1 MNRIPSRLLTVVAA
15 LGLAACSETT
25 DPGASTSAS
34 ALLTDQQVT
43 ADVAVSAGAA
53 IVDDLGEMVSPLS
66 FQGLAPEP
74 SFHLFGFPPGV
85 SVTRTRTCFDA
96 NGVQQQACDPATTAS
111 MLLTMAM
118 NGSFTR
124 VADGPRGT
132 DSMTAQLHRTRTLT
146 ISGLLGTETS
156 RTHDGVGTADDT
168 TRFKGV
174 HQNVTIERLVEE
186 AAVDSVQAVVFNLPH
201 AANPFPVSGTIVRR
215 VAGDITLTVNDST
228 ATRTFSRRIEVTFP
242 ADGQGNVT
250 MTVTVNGTTKTCLLN
265 LVTRR
270 VTGCE

>member
-1 MNRIPSRLLTVVAA
+1 MNRTLTRLLPLAA
-15 LGLAACSETT
+15 AGLAACSETT
-25 DPGASTSAS
+25 APISTSAG
-34 ALLTDQQVT
+34 ALLTDRQVT

-74 SFHLFGFPPGV
+74 RFHLFGFPPGV
-85 SVTRTRTCFDA
+85 SVTRTRTCFDV
-96 NGVQQQACDPATTAS
+96 NGDPQPFCDPATTAS
-111 MLLTMAM
+111 MLLTMDM
-118 NGSFTR
+118 DGSFTR

-132 DSMTAQLHRTRTLT
+132 DSMTASLHRTRTLT
-146 ISGLLGTETS
+146 VSGLLGTETS

-174 HQNVTIERLVEE
+174 HQNVTVERLVEE
-186 AAVDSVQAVVFNLPH
+186 SAVDSVQSVVFDLPH
-201 AANPFPVSGTIVRR
+201 AANPFPVSGSIVRR
-215 VAGDITLTVNDST
+215 VSGDITLTVNDST
-228 ATRTFSRRIEVTFP
+228 ATRSFTRRIAVTFP